1 MENQVKWEHMLLNIK
16 KKGKK
21 IKIIRKT
28 VGIGMSFLILSF
40 GILFFQKSG
49 QNLNIETAQINE
61 AQMELSYYFK
71 EGYFYDDELG
81 FIYE

>member
-1 MENQVKWEHMLLNIK
+1 MLLNIK

-28 VGIGMSFLILSF
+28 VGVGMSLLILSF

-49 QNLNIETAQINE
+49 KSNQSELVQTEDAR
-61 AQMELSYYFK
+61 MEIGYYMQ

>member
-1 MENQVKWEHMLLNIK
+1 MLLNIK